1 MKKVLTVIMLLA
13 LFSGALA
20 EGTADYVGG
29 MFVGPD
35 PWEGQF
41 SVIIEN
47 IEDGRMTWTL
57 SEAGEEITF
66 TESIN
71 DTQLTDGTGTFHII
85 GISPDDESIHY
96 DYTGDVALVDGAVTL
111 TLTEG
116 QATQLNANGGSG
128 FHMAEALE
136 EANRTVTLLRVE
148 D

>member
-1 MKKVLTVIMLLA
+1 MKKILTFLMLMLLCC
-13 LFSGALA
+13 GALA

-29 MFVGPD
+29 MYTGPD
-35 PWEGQF
+35 PWEGHF

-47 IEDGRMTWTL
+47 IEGDRMSWTL
-57 SEAGEEITF
+57 SEIGDEITF

-71 DTQLTDGTGTFHII
+71 DTQLTDGAGEFHII
-85 GISPDDESIHY
+85 GISPDNESIHY
-96 DYTGDVALVDGAVTL
+96 DYTGTVALSEGAVTL

-116 QATQLNANGGSG
+116 QATQLNSEGGSG

-136 EANRTVTLLRVE
+136 EAARTVTLQRVE